1 MAEMAEGDPLSPG
14 VVEELAASA
23 TAFLTELDRVTFD
36 LRRSVRVT
44 WSEDVAPKLGKLS
57 DATLRDKL
65 NDWGTSIEMAN
76 LALLDR
82 MRITLPTAAA
92 ILDKAA
98 LLEETFETGQLF
110 ARQISAKL
118 SDPGVDRDQIGSLQN
133 EFTNCSNSM
142 RQHWEEIRQEHI
154 LLKDLLRDLGTGKEE
169 HRDEPTAQI
178 LSLRQP
184 DRPPLAPELP
194 PARRDHAAEYAKR
207 VANGSPPAGCGE
219 LVVAAVLDDIA
230 LGRRHGPINASDMDI
245 AGRRDLTT
253 LIASWYAMDQE
264 FAIKLNLSRVLR
276 LLGFPAQRM
285 GRLDG
290 SFVVEPVAAR
300 LAKTKVSGRAG
311 PGLFG
316 AHLGP
321 LAFDEEI
328 EADVVL
334 YWGEGKGI
342 VDVLDRLP
350 GTGPVLL
357 LVFAT
362 LDEPEWRAIEATK
375 VTVGPRIVV
384 DQGFIWHLAGRHHLI
399 ADIAPPIPAEATM
412 TPVGAVIDF
421 PERRRT
427 VDIPSAEEPSRA
439 IDIARTPISSAAST
453 LPTASE
459 LAALAAELGIDFTA
473 AEGPETRRCLA
484 NDRLM
489 WSPLTREQESSL
501 VEGFARVT
509 VIFGSTASGLR
520 IVPAALR
527 ALPAARVREF
537 GGNLTVR
544 QWLPAQARKTEPGEL
559 AIALIPAKVAW
570 TPQTIEAAITVTE
583 QMRRSK
589 PNFRVVFLGTS
600 SSEFQSGV
608 AARAHGRPL
617 TVLHLGR
624 LHRDERSRWLAAV
637 HREIGISKDVLT
649 EAADKLGRWPG
660 LLAAALKRWR
670 GGATDIGPELAKD
683 HLSEALGLT
692 SRLSDLLLS
701 AIDGVDND
709 AAAFGEERDVGPVRR
724 MLDADVDAALR
735 WATSTDL
742 LQITDGRLEFDRIA
756 WRALNR

>member
-1 MAEMAEGDPLSPG
+1 M
-14 VVEELAASA
+14 
-23 TAFLTELDRVTFD
+23 
-36 LRRSVRVT
+36 RR
-44 WSEDVAPKLGKLS
+44 
-57 DATLRDKL
+57 
-65 NDWGTSIEMAN
+65 
-76 LALLDR
+76 
-82 MRITLPTAAA
+82 
-92 ILDKAA
+92 
-98 LLEETFETGQLF
+98 
-110 ARQISAKL
+110 
-118 SDPGVDRDQIGSLQN
+118 
-133 EFTNCSNSM
+133 
-142 RQHWEEIRQEHI
+142 HWEEIQKEHV
-154 LLKDLLRDLGTGKEE
+154 LLKDLLRDLGAEKEG
-169 HRDEPTAQI
+169 HRHEPTAQI

-184 DRPPLAPELP
+184 DRPPLAPERRSQ
-194 PARRDHAAEYAKR
+194 RRDSVAEYAKR
-207 VANGSPPAGCGE
+207 VASGAPPAAGGE
-219 LVVAAVLDDIA
+219 LVITTVLDDIA
-230 LGRRHGPINASDMDI
+230 LGKQHRSIDASDLDI

-285 GRLDG
+285 GRIEE

-300 LAKTKVSGRAG
+300 LAKTKISGRPG
-311 PGLFG
+311 SGLFG
-316 AHLGP
+316 AQLGP
-321 LAFDEEI
+321 LAVDEEI

-342 VDVLDRLP
+342 VDILDRLP
-350 GTGPVLL
+350 GMGPVLL
-357 LVFAT
+357 LVFAV
-362 LDEPEWRAIEATK
+362 LHEPEWRSIETTK
-375 VTVGPRIVV
+375 MTVGPLIVV

-399 ADIAPPIPAEATM
+399 ADLAPPTSVETMMSAAE
-412 TPVGAVIDF
+412 VIDF
-421 PERRRT
+421 SERRRT
-427 VDIPSAEEPSRA
+427 VEMPAAEGPSQA
-439 IDIARTPISSAAST
+439 IDVASTPISAAAFVS
-453 LPTASE
+453 PTVSE
-459 LAALAAELGIDFTA
+459 LTCLAGEFGVDFAAAD
-473 AEGPETRRCLA
+473 GPETRRSLA

-617 TVLHLGR
+617 NVLHLGR

-701 AIDGVDND
+701 AIDGADND